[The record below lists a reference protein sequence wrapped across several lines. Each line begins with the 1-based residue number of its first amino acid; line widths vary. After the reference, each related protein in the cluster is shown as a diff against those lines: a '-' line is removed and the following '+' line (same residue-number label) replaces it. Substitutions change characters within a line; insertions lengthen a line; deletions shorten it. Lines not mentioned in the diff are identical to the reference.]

1 MIELLD
7 STLRD
12 GAQAAGIA
20 FSLRDKLGIIE
31 TLDRLGVGIIEAGNP
46 FSNPKD
52 AALYRE
58 AVKLP
63 LAHARL
69 SAFGMTRRPGSR
81 TAEDANLQALLAAET
96 PVVSLVGKASRAQVQ
111 GVLMASLQENLDMI
125 SESVA
130 FLAARG
136 REVVFDAEHFFDA
149 CREDE
154 DYALRCL
161 MAARDAGA
169 AVLCLCDTRGGCLP
183 QEIARGVR
191 MVREAL
197 PGVRVGIHAHDD
209 CGLAVAVSL
218 EAVQA
223 GAVHLQGTLLGFGE
237 RCGNANL
244 AVCIADL
251 AMKLNCPVLPP
262 QGLRSL
268 TGACRKV
275 AEIANIRLPS
285 SMAYVG
291 GSAFAHK
298 GGMHIDGVLKD
309 PAYFEHIDPAAVGN
323 SRRLLASEMAGR
335 ALVLDRLGERFPEL
349 GKDSP
354 QVIAI
359 TRQVK
364 ERESLGCQYEDA
376 EASLELIIQ
385 RALGRV
391 REYFTLQEFKIITDR
406 SLEGES
412 PSKAV
417 AVLKVAVGGKSQLW
431 AAEGQGPVHAMD
443 LALRGALETFYPALA
458 DMRLLDYKVRVID
471 SASATA
477 ARVRVL
483 IQSGDGA
490 SIWNTVGASADII
503 EASWQALVDS
513 IVFKLMQDE
522 AKTGE

>member
-1 MIELLD
+1 MIEILD

-31 TLDRLGVGIIEAGNP
+31 ELDRLGIGIIEAGNP

-58 AVKLP
+58 AKSLR
-63 LAHARL
+63 LSHARL
-69 SAFGMTRRPGSR
+69 AAFGMTRRHGVR
-81 TAEDANLQALLAAET
+81 AEDDANLAALLSAET
-96 PVVSLVGKASRAQVQ
+96 PVVSVVGKTSLSQAR
-111 GVLMASLQENLDMI
+111 GVLGVDPEENLDMI
-125 SESVA
+125 AESVA
-130 FLAARG
+130 YLKEHG
-136 REVVFDAEHFFDA
+136 REVIFDAEHFFDA

-154 DYALRCL
+154 SYALRCL
-161 MAARDAGA
+161 MAAQRAGA
-169 AVLCLCDTRGGCLP
+169 RILCLCDTRGGSLP
-183 QEIARGVR
+183 WEVARVVR
-191 MVREAL
+191 MVGEKI
-197 PGVRVGIHAHDD
+197 PGGHVGIHTHDD
-209 CGLAVAVSL
+209 GGLAVASSL

-244 AVCIADL
+244 AVCISDL
-251 AMKLNCPVLPP
+251 TLKMNCPVLP
-262 QGLRSL
+262 RSL
-268 TGACRKV
+268 LRLLTGTCRKV
-275 AEIANIRLPS
+275 AEIANIRLPA

-298 GGMHIDGVLKD
+298 GGMHIDGVKKD
-309 PAYFEHIDPAAVGN
+309 PEFFEHIDPRAVGN
-323 SRRLLASEMAGR
+323 TRRLLASEMAGR
-335 ALVLDRLGERFPEL
+335 ALILDRLGERFPHVD
-349 GKDSP
+349 KNDP
-354 QVIAI
+354 RVVAVAQ
-359 TRQVK
+359 RVK
-364 ERESLGCQYEDA
+364 ERESLGYQYEDA

-385 RALGRV
+385 DVLQRK
-391 REYFTLQEFKIITDR
+391 REYFAIREFKIITDR
-406 SLEGES
+406 SLQADEA
-412 PSKAV
+412 SKAV
-417 AVLKVAVGGKSQLW
+417 AVIKVEVGGAGQLW

-443 LALRGALETFYPALA
+443 LALRGALEKFYPTLA

-490 SIWNTVGASADII
+490 AIWNTVGASPDII

-513 IVFKLMQDE
+513 IVYKLMKDE
-522 AKTGE
+522 GTVE